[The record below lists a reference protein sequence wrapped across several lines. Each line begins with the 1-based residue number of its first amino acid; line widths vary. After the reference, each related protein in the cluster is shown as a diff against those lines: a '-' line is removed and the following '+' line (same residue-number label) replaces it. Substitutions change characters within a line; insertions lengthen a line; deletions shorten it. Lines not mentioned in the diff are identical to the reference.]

1 MGLLPD
7 IDENATVSQVRHFLR
22 DDDKL
27 PRLERLSGAWCELKS
42 PTMDVTGVHG
52 SGAGN
57 ATENRYVMHAY
68 YYTAYQAVMQAIDY
82 LSHDSQLIIR
92 KKYLESMPNW
102 QVAQVIGVASTQ
114 FGKRDRKACFEFA
127 DCLEGL
133 AESRGLEEFDLDLHV
148 YKNRQKTGELPAKER
163 QKTGN

>member
-7 IDENATVSQVRHFLR
+7 IDENATVIQVRHFLR

-27 PRLERLSGAWCELKS
+27 PRLERLSGAWYELKS
-42 PTMDVTGVHG
+42 PTMDMTGVHG

-57 ATENRYVMHAY
+57 ATENRYVMHACY
-68 YYTAYQAVMQAIDY
+68 YAAYQAVMQSIDY

-102 QVAQVIGVASTQ
+102 QVAQMIGVASTQ
-114 FGKRDRKACFEFA
+114 FGERDRKACFEFA
-127 DCLEGL
+127 DCLQGL

-148 YKNRQKTGELPAKER
+148 YKNRQKTGEMPAKER
-163 QKTGN
+163 QKTGH